1 MKIRFLNVMFT
12 ILALIGIIL
21 IGLSVWFSFSMGT
34 SDIGDISFRINLLT
48 FLTGL
53 LYLLFIYIISKI
65 MKKK

>member
-34 SDIGDISFRINLLT
+34 SDISDISFRINLLT
-48 FLTGL
+48 FLTGI
-53 LYLLFIYIISKI
+53 LYLLFIYIIAKI
-65 MKKK
+65 VKNK